1 MNTRKKLFFACGIG
15 LAAASAQAEI
25 TFYGFATLD
34 GGIGNIDDNPGLD
47 LSADPFS
54 DQPTRLFGYDDKLD
68 FENNSLL
75 ALQATSDLGDGLSAT
90 AQVIARGSDQW
101 NAKLAWAYIGYE
113 INDNVKIIAGRQRMP
128 FYVVS
133 DYLDVSYAY
142 HWITPPEGA
151 YSLPFDSTN
160 GIGAII
166 THQLGSADSTLHF
179 VTGRIK
185 EDLQLDQP
193 RAADLSNMYS
203 AAWTLNFSDF
213 SLRAGYASANLQ
225 YSVPELEPLVA
236 NWMGAVAQDFSEQ
249 ILASDEDNK
258 GSFVGFGATYDN
270 GNWLAI
276 GEYTEITVDGTTL
289 PAKQTSYYFTLG
301 KRFGDVTPH
310 ITYGVDEN
318 EASSTSFIDPYR
330 GSEPLEDLVNFTDG
344 VFNSK
349 DLIVDYD
356 YTTVGIRWDF
366 HSSAA
371 FKVDYTVH
379 NAHQYERTDH
389 LLRFAI
395 STVF

>member
-1 MNTRKKLFFACGIG
+1 MNTRKKLFFACGLG
-15 LAAASAQAEI
+15 LAAASAQAEVN
-25 TFYGFATLD
+25 FNGFATLA
-34 GGIGNIDDNPGLD
+34 GGIANIDDDPGID

-54 DQPTRLFGYDDKLD
+54 SQPTTFFGYDDKFD
-68 FENNSLL
+68 YENNSLL
-75 ALQATSDLGDGLSAT
+75 ALQASSDLGDGLSAT
-90 AQVIARGSDQW
+90 AQVIARGSEQW
-101 NAKLAWAYIGYE
+101 NAKLAWAYVGYE
-113 INDNVKIIAGRQRMP
+113 LTDNIKIIAGRQRMP
-128 FYVVS
+128 FYVFS

-166 THQLGSADSTLHF
+166 TSQLGSADSTLHF
-179 VTGRIK
+179 VTGRNK
-185 EDLQLDQP
+185 EGMQLDQ
-193 RAADLSNMYS
+193 RRDADLSNMYS

-225 YSVPELEPLVA
+225 YDVEELEPLVA
-236 NWMGAVAQDFSEQ
+236 GWLAATGEDFSKQ
-249 ILASDEDNK
+249 ILASDEDNT
-258 GSFVGFGATYDN
+258 GSFLGFGATYDN

-301 KRFGDVTPH
+301 KRIGDFTPH
-310 ITYGVDEN
+310 LTFGVDEN

-330 GSEPLEDLVNFTDG
+330 SVEALEGLVGTTDG
-344 VFNSK
+344 FFNSK
-349 DLIVDYD
+349 NLLADND
-356 YTTVGIRWDF
+356 YTTAGMRWDF
-366 HSSAA
+366 HPSAA
-371 FKVDYTVH
+371 FKIDYTIH
-379 NAHQYERTDH
+379 NAKQFERTDN